1 MLILAL
7 VLCYICGILK
17 GCVSALMIVESTSDY
32 SYCLVVSASGTCHV
46 MRRTDVTYSDKESYH
61 SSQDDDENKR
71 RRLVNRKS

>member
-7 VLCYICGILK
+7 ILYDICGILK

-32 SYCLVVSASGTCHV
+32 SYCPVVSASGTCHV
-46 MRRTDVTYSDKESYH
+46 MRRADEIYSDKKSYH
-61 SSQDDDENKR
+61 SSQYDDENKR